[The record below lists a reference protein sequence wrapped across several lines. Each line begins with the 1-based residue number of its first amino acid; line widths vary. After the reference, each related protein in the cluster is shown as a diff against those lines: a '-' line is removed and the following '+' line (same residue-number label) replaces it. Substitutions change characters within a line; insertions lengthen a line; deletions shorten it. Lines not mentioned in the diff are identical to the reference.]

1 MCYKRKTATPDTKI
15 DYDAIRA
22 QKNAMLKQFLQARKE
37 AEQAG
42 KITRKPFIQET
53 F

>member
-1 MCYKRKTATPDTKI
+1 MCYKRTTVTPDSKI

-42 KITRKPFIQET
+42 KIIRKPFIQT
-53 F
+53 AV